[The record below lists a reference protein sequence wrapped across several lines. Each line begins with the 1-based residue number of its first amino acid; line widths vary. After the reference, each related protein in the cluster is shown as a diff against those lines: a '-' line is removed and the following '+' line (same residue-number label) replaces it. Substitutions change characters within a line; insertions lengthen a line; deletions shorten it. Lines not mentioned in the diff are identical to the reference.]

1 MLTTFVKITFMTREE
16 KQMRRFSEAFKREK
30 VEQLELNRMTV
41 QELSGLYKVTRS
53 AIYKWVAK
61 YGHKKSGERMVVEKE
76 SEGSKTKQLQERLK
90 NREQEIG
97 RQHIEIRYL
106 QAVIA
111 HWSGELGEDLEKKVE
126 RPF

>member
-41 QELSGLYKVTRS
+41 QELSDLYEVTRS